1 MKKFAFLTYFLASLW
16 CPPSMADDLK
26 NFGTQVSYFYLT
38 PTREAFEV
46 FQKNAEGLRK
56 EFDKAGNGSDVL
68 VAVMIAKIAQKY
80 NWPISEGTIGKRARE
95 IADGKSRLAKY
106 VVDDAQVNAAKLD
119 IWWASFFATGDE
131 MYLAK
136 IVRYAG
142 LELPKNDTE
151 QMLII
156 QAATWSFKANCRQ
169 HPKVLAFAKQLLASP
184 TTSEVQAK
192 FIRDSIAFAEM
203 NSPAQ

>member
-1 MKKFAFLTYFLASLW
+1 MKKFAFLAYFLATLW
-16 CPPSMADDLK
+16 CHSALANDLK

-38 PTREAFEV
+38 PTREAFED
-46 FQKNAEGLRK
+46 FQKNAEELRT
-56 EFDKAGNGSDVL
+56 EFDKAGNGSGIL
-68 VAVMIAKIAQKY
+68 VAVMIARIAQKH
-80 NWPISEGTIGKRARE
+80 NWPISEGTIGKRAKE

-131 MYLAK
+131 IYLTR
-136 IVRYAG
+136 IFQYAG

-151 QMLII
+151 RMLII

-169 HPKVLAFAKQLLASP
+169 HPKVLVFAKQRLASA

-203 NSPAQ
+203 ANPAQ

>member
-1 MKKFAFLTYFLASLW
+1 MKKFAFLIYFLASLW
-16 CPPSMADDLK
+16 CQSALADDLK

-46 FQKNAEGLRK
+46 FQKNAEGLRT
-56 EFDKAGNGSDVL
+56 EFAKAGNGSDVL

-80 NWPISEGTIGKRARE
+80 NWPISEGTIGKRAKE
-95 IADGKSRLAKY
+95 IVDGKSRLAKY

-131 MYLAK
+131 IYLAS
-136 IVRYAG
+136 IFQYAG
-142 LELPKNDTE
+142 MELPKDDTE
-151 QMLII
+151 RMLII

-169 HPKVLAFAKQLLASP
+169 HPKVLAFAKQRLASP
-184 TTSEVQAK
+184 TTSEVQAQ

-203 NSPAQ
+203 DSPAQ